1 MTMENEKEK
10 VSMEERAVSALG
22 LGFDLTFDFR
32 LKFAKFGADSGGEER
47 LVVLDESNKRDMV
60 FPGGGGGGV
69 RVCGVPE
76 DIRCD
81 KGEQMRFKSDVLNFN
96 QMSELVNQRSSVQGK
111 VPSGYFNTIF
121 NFNSTW
127 LNDAAD
133 TKYLAF
139 DGYFVALYYLH
150 LAKSALTL
158 HEKVQKAV
166 PLHWDPTSLARF
178 IQNFGTHII
187 VGVGVGGQ
195 DLICVRQ
202 QPSSTMSTAELRAN
216 LEDVGDAIFSD
227 GDYPPALQTKTRDGR
242 KKVPD
247 VFNCVLKSN
256 LVQVTSIVETS
267 PKDGISII
275 RSRRGGNVF
284 LHSHSQWLQT
294 VASDPDA
301 IFFKF
306 VPITSFL
313 TGVPGSGYLSHAINL
328 YLRYK
333 PASEDLQ
340 YFLEFQVPRQWA
352 PMYNEL
358 PLQHRRLTPSGP
370 SLRFGFMGSKI
381 RVNSA
386 QVSSGE
392 KPIVGLRLYLEGK
405 KCNQLAIHV
414 QHLTTLPNSMERSSS
429 QASTSQNPRW
439 RGSDELDPNNQ
450 FLEPLKYRR
459 FSHICTKIVKH
470 DSEWLNPDMEGVFVV
485 TGAQLLTKG
494 SWPKTVLHLRLLF
507 RYIPNCSIRRTE
519 WAAAPES
526 SQKSSILMTI
536 STTFTFTNK
545 PPANSPQKQLPA
557 AMNSGVYPDGPPRP
571 VPSEKLLK
579 YVNMAE
585 VVRGP
590 HDSPGHWLV
599 TAAKLVADGGKIG
612 LHVKFALIDYTND
625 S

>member
-1 MTMENEKEK
+1 MVDLGILLVKLNEGSK
-10 VSMEERAVSALG
+10 
-22 LGFDLTFDFR
+22 
-32 LKFAKFGADSGGEER
+32 
-47 LVVLDESNKRDMV
+47 
-60 FPGGGGGGV
+60 
-69 RVCGVPE
+69 
-76 DIRCD
+76 
-81 KGEQMRFKSDVLNFN
+81 
-96 QMSELVNQRSSVQGK
+96 
-111 VPSGYFNTIF
+111 
-121 NFNSTW
+121 
-127 LNDAAD
+127 
-133 TKYLAF
+133 
-139 DGYFVALYYLH
+139 
-150 LAKSALTL
+150 
-158 HEKVQKAV
+158 
-166 PLHWDPTSLARF
+166 
-178 IQNFGTHII
+178 
-187 VGVGVGGQ
+187 
-195 DLICVRQ
+195 
-202 QPSSTMSTAELRAN
+202 PSS
-216 LEDVGDAIFSD
+216 
-227 GDYPPALQTKTRDGR
+227 
-242 KKVPD
+242 
-247 VFNCVLKSN
+247 
-256 LVQVTSIVETS
+256 SIQMG
-267 PKDGISII
+267 GISII

-306 VPITSFL
+306 VPITSLL

-333 PASEDLQ
+333 PAPEDLQ

-352 PMYNEL
+352 PLYNEL

-370 SLRFGFMGSKI
+370 SLQFGFMGPKI

-414 QHLTTLPNSMERSSS
+414 QHLTTLPNSMERCSS

-439 RGSDELDPNNQ
+439 RGSDELDSNNQ
-450 FLEPLKYRR
+450 FLEPVKYRR
-459 FSHICTKIVKH
+459 FSHVCTTNVKH
-470 DSEWLNPDMEGVFVV
+470 DIEWLNPDMEGVFVV

-585 VVRGP
+585 IVRGP
-590 HDSPGHWLV
+590 HDFPGHWLV

-612 LHVKFALIDYTND
+612 LHVRFALIDYKND